1 MIGASLG
8 GHSCS
13 SLVAWSPG
21 RLVAWSPGR
30 LVAWWPGRE
39 ELQLLEVD
47 GMLNRG
53 EAYDNPNGIAAT
65 SPALVLLPWE
75 TR

>member
-1 MIGASLG
+1 VGPGEGEVIGASLG

-13 SLVAWSPG
+13 NLVARS
-21 RLVAWSPGR
+21 
-30 LVAWWPGRE
+30 PGRE

-47 GMLNRG
+47 GMLNRE